1 MKKVIVPILYVL
13 VIIVLCSFLIKP
25 VINGIHY
32 GIDLKGGFEIL
43 YNIEPLIPGEEL
55 TSEDLNNTYKA
66 IVNRIDTLG
75 VSEPVITIEGD
86 NLIRIQLPGVSD
98 EDEARQRISTTAVLS
113 FRDTNDKLLM
123 TSEVLGRN
131 GASLSQNQQNF
142 LYEVKLDI
150 KDTSTFYKVTKD
162 LSTRTNGNNKM
173 VIWLDFDENVDS
185 YASQIDTCGEDG
197 NMKCIS
203 AAYVKEGLSSSSVV
217 ISFGEGNYNS
227 EQIKKI
233 KKSAEELVDLINSG
247 SLPTKLTEESTP
259 KSVSPSFGSE
269 TITKTGIAGLIT
281 FALISLILI
290 FKYRISGLIGSV
302 CLFVYAILVFL
313 IFNGVGGV
321 LTLTGIAA
329 LVLGIGMA
337 VDSIIIS
344 NERVKDELQKGNK
357 LNVAFKEGNKS
368 SLVAIIDA
376 NITTLIAGIVLYI
389 FGESSVKGFATML
402 IITIF
407 ITIFTTVVLYRIL
420 QKLFVDSNYFKENPK
435 ILFGKVKDHLKINYV
450 DKSKYPIYV
459 GASIIILGITFVIV
473 RGFNFGVDFTGGT
486 NINLSSSE
494 NLDFDKIKTI
504 VDEYDVR
511 DYDYYMGTK
520 KEGYIK
526 LNDILNEENEIK
538 VKNALNELGIESS
551 SSEISN
557 LVTKSLTKN
566 AIKALIYSLIVIIIY
581 IAIRFN
587 INYAISGILMLCH
600 DVLIILSLFAIFNIP
615 VDFIIV
621 ASLLTI
627 IGYSINDTI
636 VVFDRVRENRKKL
649 FRNRKKLTKEELDEL
664 VNVSSSETVS
674 RNVWTS
680 ITTIVAV
687 VTLISVG
694 LNDILTFNIAILI
707 GLIAGS
713 FSSLLIGPRVWM
725 ILEKRSID
733 KPEEED
739 NEPQEL
745 KIKGIN
751 D

>member
-1 MKKVIVPILYVL
+1 MKKIIKPILIIL
-13 VIIVLCSFLIKP
+13 IIVVGCALLIKP

-32 GIDLKGGFEIL
+32 GIDLQGGFEIL
-43 YNIEPLIPGEEL
+43 YNIEPLVEGEKL
-55 TSEDLNNTYKA
+55 TSDDLDNTYKA

-75 VSEPVITIEGD
+75 VSEPVINFEGE
-86 NLIRIQLPGVSD
+86 NLIRIQLPGVSN

-113 FRDTNDKLLM
+113 FRDVNDKLLL
-123 TSEVLGRN
+123 TSDILGRN
-131 GASLSQNQQNF
+131 GASLSQNPQNF
-142 LYEVKLDI
+142 QYQVKLDI
-150 KDTSTFYKVTKD
+150 KDTEKFYNVTKD
-162 LSTRTNGNNKM
+162 ISSRSSENLIVT
-173 VIWLDFDENVDS
+173 WLDFDENTDS
-185 YASQIDTCGEDG
+185 FEKEKDICGKDG

-203 AAYVKEGLSSSSVV
+203 SAYVNEGLSSNSVV
-217 ISFGEGNYNS
+217 IEGNFTR
-227 EQIKKI
+227 
-233 KKSAEELVDLINSG
+233 EEAQTLVDLINSG

-302 CLFVYAILVFL
+302 CLFVYAIFVFL

-344 NERVKDELQKGNK
+344 NERVKDELKKGNK
-357 LNVAFKEGNKS
+357 LITAFKEGNKS

-407 ITIFTTVVLYRIL
+407 VTAFATVILYRIL
-420 QKLFVDSNYFKENPK
+420 QSIFVNSKMFNNNEKL
-435 ILFGKVKDHLKINYV
+435 LFGKLSKNKEINYIKV
-450 DKSKYPIYV
+450 SRYPIYAAV
-459 GASIIILGITFVIV
+459 IIIVLGIAFAIV

-486 NINLSSSE
+486 NINLSSTKDI
-494 NLDFDKIKTI
+494 DFSKVKEI
-504 VDEYDVR
+504 VKEYDVR
-511 DYDYYMGTK
+511 GYDYYMGTK

-526 LNDILNEENEIK
+526 LNNVLEEKDEIM
-538 VKNALNELGIESS
+538 VKDELTSLGIESS
-551 SSEISN
+551 STEISN

-566 AIKALIYSLIVIIIY
+566 AIKALVYSLIAIIIY

-587 INYAISGILMLCH
+587 LNYAITGILMLCH
-600 DVLIILSLFAIFNIP
+600 DVLIILALFAIFHIP

-636 VVFDRVRENRKKL
+636 VVFDRIRENRSKIY
-649 FRNRKKLTKEELDEL
+649 RNKKKLTMDEL
-664 VNVSSSETVS
+664 NNLVNISSKETVS
-674 RNVWTS
+674 RNIWTS
-680 ITTIVAV
+680 ITTITAV
-687 VTLISVG
+687 VTLICVG
-694 LNDILTFNIAILI
+694 LNDILTFNISILI

-713 FSSLLIGPRVWM
+713 FSSLLIGPKLWT

-733 KPEEED
+733 KPEEDDDEV
-739 NEPQEL
+739 EEL

>member
-1 MKKVIVPILYVL
+1 MKKLIAPIIEILLILVVCIV
-13 VIIVLCSFLIKP
+13 LIKP

-32 GIDLKGGFEIL
+32 GIDLQGGFEIL
-43 YNIEPLIPGEEL
+43 YNVEPLIPGEKITL
-55 TSEDLNNTYKA
+55 EDMNNTYKA
-66 IVNRIDTLG
+66 IINRIDTLG
-75 VSEPVITIEGD
+75 VSEPVITIEGE
-86 NLIRIQLPGVSD
+86 NLIRIQLPGVSN

-123 TSEVLGRN
+123 TSEILGRK
-131 GASLSQNQQNF
+131 GASLSQNERTFQYQ
-142 LYEVKLDI
+142 VKLDI
-150 KDTSTFYKVTKD
+150 KDVSTFYNVTKD
-162 LSTRTNGNNKM
+162 LASRSGGNNLM
-173 VIWLDFDENVDS
+173 VTWLDFEEGVNN
-185 YASQIDTCGEDG
+185 YQLEKDTCGTVSMG
-197 NMKCIS
+197 CIS
-203 AAYVKEGLSSSSVV
+203 AAYVNEGLSSNEVV
-217 ISFGEGNYNS
+217 IEGNFTR
-227 EQIKKI
+227 EEAQ
-233 KKSAEELVDLINSG
+233 ELVDLINSG

-269 TITKTGIAGLIT
+269 TISKTGIAGIIT

-290 FKYRISGLIGSV
+290 FKYRISGLIGSI
-302 CLFVYAILVFL
+302 CLFAYTILVFL
-313 IFNGVGGV
+313 TFNGIGGV

-344 NERVKDELQKGNK
+344 NARVKDELLKGSK

-407 ITIFTTVVLYRIL
+407 VTIITTVLLYRFI
-420 QKLFVDSNYFKENPK
+420 QSMFVKSKLFVDKPNW
-435 ILFGKVKDHLKINYV
+435 LFGKPKNHKEINYV
-450 DKSKYPIYV
+450 NVSKYPIYIS
-459 GASIIILGITFVIV
+459 SIIVILGIVFAIV

-486 NINLSSSE
+486 NINLSS
-494 NLDFDKIKTI
+494 NNNIDFTKIKEI
-504 VDEYDVR
+504 VKDYDIR
-511 DYDYYMGTK
+511 GYDYYLGTK
-520 KEGYIK
+520 HEGYIK
-526 LNDILNEENEIK
+526 LNNILDEEDEVKIKNELSN
-538 VKNALNELGIESS
+538 LGIESS
-551 SSEISN
+551 STEISN
-557 LVTKSLTKN
+557 MVTKSLTKN
-566 AIKALIYSLIVIIIY
+566 AIKALAFSILAIIIY

-600 DVLIILSLFAIFNIP
+600 DVLVILSIFAIFNIP

-636 VVFDRVRENRKKL
+636 VVFDRVRDNRKKL
-649 FRNRKKLTKEELDEL
+649 YNNRKKLTMDELKEL
-664 VNVSSSETVS
+664 VNVSSRETIS

-687 VTLISVG
+687 VTLICVG

-733 KPEEED
+733 KPEEID
-739 NEPQEL
+739 DEPHEL

>member
-1 MKKVIVPILYVL
+1 MKKIIKPILIIL
-13 VIIVLCSFLIKP
+13 IIVVGCAFLIKP

-32 GIDLKGGFEIL
+32 GIDLQGGFEIL
-43 YNIEPLIPGEEL
+43 YNIEPLVEGEKL
-55 TSEDLNNTYKA
+55 TSDDLDNTYKA

-75 VSEPVITIEGD
+75 VSEPVINFEGE
-86 NLIRIQLPGVSD
+86 NLIRIQLPGVSN

-113 FRDTNDKLLM
+113 FRDVNDKLLL
-123 TSEVLGRN
+123 TSDILGRN
-131 GASLSQNQQNF
+131 GASLSQNPQNF
-142 LYEVKLDI
+142 QYQVKLDI
-150 KDTSTFYKVTKD
+150 KDTEKFYNVTKD
-162 LSTRTNGNNKM
+162 ISSRSSENLIVT
-173 VIWLDFDENVDS
+173 WLDFDENTDS
-185 YASQIDTCGEDG
+185 FEKERDICGKDG

-203 AAYVKEGLSSSSVV
+203 SAYVNEGLSSNSVV
-217 ISFGEGNYNS
+217 IEGNFT
-227 EQIKKI
+227 K
-233 KKSAEELVDLINSG
+233 EEAQTLVDLINSG

-302 CLFVYAILVFL
+302 CLFVYAIFVFL

-344 NERVKDELQKGNK
+344 NERVKDELKKGNK
-357 LNVAFKEGNKS
+357 LITAFKEGNKS

-407 ITIFTTVVLYRIL
+407 VTAFATVILYRVL
-420 QKLFVDSNYFKENPK
+420 QSIFVNSKMFNNNEKL
-435 ILFGKVKDHLKINYV
+435 LFGKLSKNKEINYIKV
-450 DKSKYPIYV
+450 SRYPIYAAV
-459 GASIIILGITFVIV
+459 IIIVLGIAFAIV

-486 NINLSSSE
+486 NINLSSTKDI
-494 NLDFDKIKTI
+494 DFSKVKEI
-504 VDEYDVR
+504 VKEYDVR
-511 DYDYYMGTK
+511 GYDYYMGTK

-526 LNDILNEENEIK
+526 LNNVLEEKDEIM
-538 VKNALNELGIESS
+538 VKDELTSLGIESS
-551 SSEISN
+551 STEISN

-566 AIKALIYSLIVIIIY
+566 AIKALAYSLIAIIIY

-587 INYAISGILMLCH
+587 LNYAITGILMLCH
-600 DVLIILSLFAIFNIP
+600 DVLIILALFAIFHIP

-636 VVFDRVRENRKKL
+636 VVFDRIRENRSKIY
-649 FRNRKKLTKEELDEL
+649 RNKKKLTMDEL
-664 VNVSSSETVS
+664 NNLVNISSKETVS
-674 RNVWTS
+674 RNIWTS
-680 ITTIVAV
+680 ITTITAV
-687 VTLISVG
+687 VTLICVG
-694 LNDILTFNIAILI
+694 LNDILTFNISILI

-713 FSSLLIGPRVWM
+713 FSSLLIGPKLWT

-733 KPEEED
+733 KPEEDDDEV
-739 NEPQEL
+739 EEL